1 MADLHQCELRIPF
14 PNEKLANI
22 AFTTMSVDKE
32 PKRSHVKKQL
42 KVEDNVLLVSFEA
55 EEARMLRVAVG
66 SFLDLLT
73 LTIDTMDRFG

>member
-42 KVEDNVLLVSFEA
+42 KVEDNVLLV
-55 EEARMLRVAVG
+55 
-66 SFLDLLT
+66 
-73 LTIDTMDRFG
+73 